1 MKPIATIIILI
12 AAFISGCSRN
22 EEIPQQQPTPVNIEI
37 LLDLSDRVLLENQ
50 AMNDIELIK
59 TVFTE
64 YAKIVRQTNLIVNSK
79 DKFRVAIAPQKNI
92 SYDPISYMNILY
104 LDMGAI
110 PMSLKRDSLESFE
123 KHLGTKLESLY
134 AECIKGK
141 TKNEDFY
148 GCDLWKYFNE
158 QLPSDLDSISTNVLI
173 ILTDGYF
180 DFEDNPNVIHHGNR
194 STSTG
199 FISKLRKMADP
210 LDEFSK
216 GNFGLIK
223 PDKDYDHLNVV
234 VMEITPKSDNL
245 IEPEIL
251 KAIWSK
257 WFHEMGINN
266 CFLNLKG
273 SLPKSRSQLKEFLKK
288 IRS

>member
-1 MKPIATIIILI
+1 MRSVAIITFLV
-12 AAFISGCSRN
+12 AAFFSGCSRN
-22 EEIPQQQPTPVNIEI
+22 EEIPQEQPIPVNIEI

-50 AMNDIELIK
+50 AKNDIELIK

-79 DKFRVAIAPQKNI
+79 DRFRVAIAPQKNI

-123 KHLGTKLESLY
+123 KHLGSKLESLY
-134 AECIKGK
+134 SECIKGK
-141 TKNEDFY
+141 TRKEDFY

-158 QLPSDLDSISTNVLI
+158 QLPSDLDSGSTNELI

-199 FISKLRKMADP
+199 VISKLRKMADP

-223 PDKDYDHLNVV
+223 PDKDYDHLNVA
-234 VMEITPKSDNL
+234 VMEMNPKSDNL
-245 IEPEIL
+245 IEPELL
-251 KAIWSK
+251 KVIWAK
-257 WFHEMGINN
+257 WMHEMGINN
-266 CFLNLKG
+266 FIPTLKG
-273 SLPKSRSQLKEFLKK
+273 SLPKSKSQLIDFLNKLNH
-288 IRS
+288 

>member
-1 MKPIATIIILI
+1 MKPIAPIIILI

-22 EEIPQQQPTPVNIEI
+22 KEIPQQQPTPVNIEI

-210 LDEFSK
+210 MDEFSK

-273 SLPKSRSQLKEFLKK
+273 SLPKSRSQLTDFIKK